1 MSLHPPHLIDPS
13 GSLTPAALIPFC
25 AYQTNMTLLGQNR
38 QDLPF
43 TVCSKFQP
51 TVLKEQL
58 CYSLDLSMTDTPK
71 TNAGLENGLLIIL
84 DPGMSRQAQKKQ
96 EIIGKLNNRIGNKI
110 NLGKTVSMNLN
121 HLSDENRRGQIYL
134 NTLSSF
140 NGNKNGHYT
149 MDSLKWMAGTGSF
162 NQLPDK
168 VKKCMSED
176 FEKCQRKEYTRDS
189 QNCHKVIPLTSVSQ
203 SVSQSYLGH
212 IQSYLGKIQSF

>member
-1 MSLHPPHLIDPS
+1 
-13 GSLTPAALIPFC
+13 
-25 AYQTNMTLLGQNR
+25 
-38 QDLPF
+38 
-43 TVCSKFQP
+43 
-51 TVLKEQL
+51 
-58 CYSLDLSMTDTPK
+58 MTDTPK

-162 NQLPDK
+162 NQLPEN

-176 FEKCQRKEYTRDS
+176 FEKCQRKEYIRDVTKQCDCIPWALGS
-189 QNCHKVIPLTSVSQ
+189 STSLKVMVGKFTVSCKSSKQN
-203 SVSQSYLGH
+203 
-212 IQSYLGKIQSF
+212 